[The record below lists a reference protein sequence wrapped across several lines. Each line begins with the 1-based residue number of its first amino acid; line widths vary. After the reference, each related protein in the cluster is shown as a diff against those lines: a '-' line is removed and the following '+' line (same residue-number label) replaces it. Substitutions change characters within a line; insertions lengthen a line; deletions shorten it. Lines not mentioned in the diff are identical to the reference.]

1 MVRRSKKIGRA
12 NIALGHCDRKKK
24 KYEEL
29 KILCAGIASE
39 KLLLTGTGFH
49 ITRIAQ
55 VLIERGDK
63 WIQLIPAYFYY
74 ESQYKSGFDGPIV

>member
-29 KILCAGIASE
+29 KICAGIASE
-39 KLLLTGTGFH
+39 KLLLTGMGLH

-55 VLIERGDK
+55 VLIETGDK
-63 WIQLIPAYFYY
+63 WIQLIPAHFYY

>member
-29 KILCAGIASE
+29 KICAGIASE
-39 KLLLTGTGFH
+39 KLLLTGTGLH
-49 ITRIAQ
+49 ITRMSINPAST
-55 VLIERGDK
+55 G
-63 WIQLIPAYFYY
+63 QLYR
-74 ESQYKSGFDGPIV
+74 